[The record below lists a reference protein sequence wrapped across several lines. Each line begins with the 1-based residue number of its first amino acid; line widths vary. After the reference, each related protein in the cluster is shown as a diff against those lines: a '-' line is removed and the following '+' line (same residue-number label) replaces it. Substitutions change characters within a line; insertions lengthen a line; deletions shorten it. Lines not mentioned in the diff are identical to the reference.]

1 MHDLTI
7 ERLLILG
14 KIGKTTYKICRSVGL
29 HRLSSIYEYSKI
41 RDFSEIEGCGDSS
54 KKSLLALCYMY
65 EKQLASK
72 EGDMLESTQPV
83 QEVPVPKQPT
93 IKQKKRLAL
102 SGDTSV
108 DELLEW
114 ERISVRA
121 CNCCKKAGLL
131 TIAQIAAYGQNPF
144 AFYQLK
150 NSGK

>member
-14 KIGKTTYKICRSVGL
+14 KIGKKTYKICRSVGL
-29 HRLSSIYEYSKI
+29 YRLSSIYEYSKI
-41 RDFSEIEGCGDSS
+41 RDFSDIDGCGDSS

-72 EGDMLESTQPV
+72 EEDMIESTPPV
-83 QEVPVPKQPT
+83 QEVPAPKLPT
-93 IKQKKRLAL
+93 IKHKKGLTL

-121 CNCCKKAGLL
+121 CNCCKGSM
-131 TIAQIAAYGQNPF
+131 F
-144 AFYQLK
+144 W
-150 NSGK
+150 